1 MIATTVRRDTR
12 LVLVLAIL
20 LGVLGMHALASPAS
34 VLGHPAGSDHG
45 AAGSWHTASWPV
57 GAQHAGHGS
66 FDTCAVPCPDDARH
80 PGAVCEA
87 AAVASAPTLPPL
99 APTGTAV
106 PSRQS
111 RLTVTA
117 AEDAAHGSG
126 CGPPSLTALSISR
139 T

>member
-1 MIATTVRRDTR
+1 MIATTVRRGTR
-12 LVLVLAIL
+12 LVLVLAVL
-20 LGVLGMHALASPAS
+20 LGVLGMHALAPPAS
-34 VLGHPAGSDHG
+34 AHQHPAGSHHG
-45 AAGSWHTASWPV
+45 VWLISPPVAA
-57 GAQHAGHGS
+57 HAGHGS
-66 FDTCAVPCPDDARH
+66 PEPCAVPCPDDTGH

-99 APTGTAV
+99 APTGMAV
-106 PSRQS
+106 PFRQS

>member
-1 MIATTVRRDTR
+1 MIATAVRCGSR
-12 LVLVLAIL
+12 LLLVSAIL
-20 LGVLGMHALASPAS
+20 LGVLGMHALASPAA
-34 VLGHPAGSDHG
+34 VHGHPAASHHG
-45 AAGSWHTASWPV
+45 VAGSWHTGSWSV
-57 GAQHAGHGS
+57 GAEHAGHGS
-66 FDTCAVPCPDDARH
+66 SDPCAVPCPDDVGH

-87 AAVASAPTLPPL
+87 AAVASAPILPPL

-106 PSRQS
+106 PSRQP

>member
-1 MIATTVRRDTR
+1 MIATVRCGSR
-12 LVLVLAIL
+12 LVLVVAIL
-20 LGVLGMHALASPAS
+20 LGVLGMHALAFPAS
-34 VLGHPAGSDHG
+34 VHGHPVGSHHGVAGF
-45 AAGSWHTASWPV
+45 WHTGSGPV
-57 GAQHAGHGS
+57 GAEHAGHGS
-66 FDTCAVPCPDDARH
+66 SVPCAVPCPDDTGHR
-80 PGAVCEA
+80 GAVCEA

>member
-1 MIATTVRRDTR
+1 MIATSVRRGTR
-12 LVLVLAIL
+12 PVLVLAIL

-34 VLGHPAGSDHG
+34 VHGHSAGSHHG
-45 AAGSWHTASWPV
+45 AAGSWLVGPPV
-57 GAQHAGHGS
+57 DVHAGHGYP
-66 FDTCAVPCPDDARH
+66 DPCALPCPDDTGH

-87 AAVASAPTLPPL
+87 AGVASAPILPLL